1 MSKKVY
7 IRIYY
12 TIMRFFT
19 SLAIGL
25 LTISSMLGSSYVNG
39 SSCICTTVQCPM
51 IGVNTL
57 VMGGGVSTIHYKYIE
72 HNGIPVVSSAE
83 GIVPIASLDKGT
95 DTTDCTQKYS
105 RMLEDDGSSNC
116 DAGHIM
122 ANRLGGYGN
131 QPINIFPQQL
141 SVNRGAYAQFEDK
154 IYHCIQSG
162 ASQAS
167 LSWLFTYRNT
177 SSTMPS
183 EIHYNAVFDKGE
195 CTTIHSVFTN

>member
-1 MSKKVY
+1 MIHFLSSV
-7 IRIYY
+7 
-12 TIMRFFT
+12 
-19 SLAIGL
+19 AIGFFIL
-25 LTISSMLGSSYVNG
+25 SITSYAANTNEY
-39 SSCICTTVQCPM
+39 CICTTVQCP
-51 IGVNTL
+51 IVGVNTL
-57 VMGGGVSTIHYKYIE
+57 VMGGGASTIHYKYIE
-72 HNGIPVVSSAE
+72 QQGRPVVSSAE
-83 GIVPIASLDKGT
+83 GTVSIDSLDKGT

-105 RMLEDDGSSNC
+105 RMLEDDGASNC

-141 SVNRGAYAQFEDK
+141 SINRGAYAQFEDK

-167 LSWLFTYRNT
+167 LSWVFTYHNA

-183 EIHYNAVFDKGE
+183 EIQYNAVFDKGD
-195 CTTIHSVFTN
+195 CTSVHSVFSN

>member
-1 MSKKVY
+1 M
-7 IRIYY
+7 IH
-12 TIMRFFT
+12 FF
-19 SLAIGL
+19 SSVAIGFF
-25 LTISSMLGSSYVNG
+25 ISSITTYAVATTNK
-39 SSCICTTVQCPM
+39 SCICTTVQCP
-51 IGVNTL
+51 IVGVNTL
-57 VMGGGVSTIHYKYIE
+57 VMGGGASTIHYKYIE
-72 HNGIPVVSSAE
+72 QQGRPVVSSAE
-83 GIVPIASLDKGT
+83 GIVSIDSLDKGT

-105 RMLEDDGSSNC
+105 RMLEDDGASNC

-141 SVNRGAYAQFEDK
+141 SINRGAYAQFEDK

-167 LSWLFTYRNT
+167 LSWGFTYHNS

-195 CTTIHSVFTN
+195 CTSVHSVFSN